1 MQTPQRRPASL
12 IKTRRSNQNL
22 RASLVAELFLWYARG
37 AMHYARVYGAQT
49 SLLSPHIVSVETD
62 LSRGLHAFTVVGLP
76 DKAVEESRDRVAA
89 AIKHAGFD
97 SPKSRNQKIV
107 ISLAPADLKKEGPM
121 FDLPIALSYLL
132 ASEDIK
138 FDPEQYLFI
147 GELSLDG
154 KLRPVRGVLPLIAE
168 AKKGGKQAVF
178 VPNENVEEAA
188 LVPGI
193 DIYGVESLAEVI
205 EHLNTK
211 PRRSEVGVPTE
222 ASGKSKPKLTP
233 APQTTVAADFGD
245 SSFAFEDIRGQES
258 AKRAAIIAAAGG
270 HNLGLSGPP
279 GTGKT
284 MLARALASILPPLSF
299 DEMLEVN
306 GIHSVAGILQGKLTT
321 VPPMRAPHHTSSYVS
336 IVGGG
341 TNPRPGE
348 ATLAHRGVLFLDE
361 FPEFDRRVIEALRQ
375 PLEDRVISIARSKGT
390 AIFPARFTLVAAM
403 NPCPCGNWGH
413 PEIACKCS
421 PGNLERY
428 RRKISGP
435 IADRIDLWITMGPI
449 ELGELGKRNKEGTE
463 TRAAREKVLIARE
476 AQAKRYGA
484 GKTNSDLSPRELD
497 ELVPLAPNVRTTL
510 EKAGT
515 RLSMSPRAFH
525 RVIKVARTIADLEES
540 PDVKESH
547 ILEALQYRER
557 KS

>member
-1 MQTPQRRPASL
+1 MLSSAFGKLLGTMQ
-12 IKTRRSNQNL
+12 
-22 RASLVAELFLWYARG
+22 YAK
-37 AMHYARVYGAQT
+37 VYGAQT
-49 SLLSPHIVSVETD
+49 SLLTPHLVSIETD
-62 LSRGLHAFTVVGLP
+62 LSRGLHAFTLVGLP

-89 AIKHAGFD
+89 AIKHAGFE

-121 FDLPIALSYLL
+121 FDLPIAISYLL
-132 ASEDIK
+132 ASDDIR
-138 FDPEQYLFI
+138 FDPEHYLFI

-154 KLRPVRGVLPLIAE
+154 HLRAVRGILPLVAD
-168 AKKGGKQAVF
+168 AKKRGKRAVF
-178 VPNENVEEAA
+178 VPKENEREAA

-193 DIYGVESLAEVI
+193 TVYGVETLREI
-205 EHLNTK
+205 LEHLDTKKKNTAEK
-211 PRRSEVGVPTE
+211 KEQKR
-222 ASGKSKPKLTP
+222 LTP
-233 APQTTVAADFGD
+233 ALQTKLEASIVETQ
-245 SSFAFEDIRGQES
+245 FAFEDIRGQES

-299 DEMLEVN
+299 EEMLEVN
-306 GIHSVAGILQGKLTT
+306 SIHSVAGTLRGELMTM
-321 VPPMRAPHHTSSYVS
+321 PPIRAPHHTSSYVS

-341 TNPRPGE
+341 ATPRPGE
-348 ATLAHRGVLFLDE
+348 ATLAHKGVLFLDE

-390 AIFPARFTLVAAM
+390 AIFPARFTLIAAM
-403 NPCPCGNWGH
+403 NPCPCGNYGH
-413 PEIACKCS
+413 PEVACTCTPLS
-421 PGNLERY
+421 LEKY

-435 IADRIDLWITMGPI
+435 IADRIDLWMQMGPI
-449 ELGELGKRNKEGTE
+449 ELGELGKKSQKGSE
-463 TRAAREKVLIARE
+463 TLAARKVVKEARE
-476 AQAKRYGA
+476 RQAARYKTP
-484 GKTNSDLSPRELD
+484 GKTNSDLSPRELEEFV
-497 ELVPLAPNVRTTL
+497 ELDPLVRATL

-515 RLSMSPRAFH
+515 RLALSPRAFH
-525 RVIKVARTIADLEES
+525 RVIKVAQTIADLEGA
-540 PDVKESH
+540 PKIKESH

>member
-1 MQTPQRRPASL
+1 LAGGAIAEYYEVRAIAGILVLWSLFGKLLCNMQ
-12 IKTRRSNQNL
+12 
-22 RASLVAELFLWYARG
+22 YAK
-37 AMHYARVYGAQT
+37 VYGAQT
-49 SLLSPHIVSVETD
+49 SLLTPHLVSIETD
-62 LSRGLHAFTVVGLP
+62 LSRGLHAFTLVGLP
-76 DKAVEESRDRVAA
+76 DKSVEESRDRVSA
-89 AIKHAGFD
+89 AIKHSGFD

-132 ASEDIK
+132 AADDIR
-138 FDPEQYLFI
+138 FDPEPYLFI

-154 KLRPVRGVLPLIAE
+154 HLCSVRGILPLVAD
-168 AKKGGKQAVF
+168 AKKRGKRAVF
-178 VPNENVEEAA
+178 VPKENEREAA

-193 DIYGVESLAEVI
+193 TVYGVETLREII
-205 EHLNTK
+205 EHLDTK
-211 PRRSEVGVPTE
+211 RTKATP
-222 ASGKSKPKLTP
+222 SKDKESPSTRLTP
-233 APQTTVAADFGD
+233 ALQTKLEASTVETQ
-245 SSFAFEDIRGQES
+245 FAFEDIRGQES

-299 DEMLEVN
+299 EEMLEVN
-306 GIHSVAGILQGKLTT
+306 SIHSVAGTLAKSSHGSELMTM
-321 VPPMRAPHHTSSYVS
+321 PPIRAPHHTSSYVS

-341 TNPRPGE
+341 ATPRPGE

-390 AIFPARFTLVAAM
+390 AIFPARFTLIAAM
-403 NPCPCGNWGH
+403 NPCPCGNYGH
-413 PEIACKCS
+413 PEIACVCTPFS
-421 PGNLERY
+421 LEKY

-435 IADRIDLWITMGPI
+435 IADRIDLWIQMGPV
-449 ELGELGKRNKEGTE
+449 ELSELGKKSEKGSE
-463 TRAAREKVLIARE
+463 TLAARTIVKQARE
-476 AQAKRYGA
+476 RQAARYKTI
-484 GKTNSDLSPRELD
+484 GKTNSDLSPRELEEFV
-497 ELVPLAPNVRTTL
+497 ELDPLVRATL

-515 RLSMSPRAFH
+515 RLALSPRAFH
-525 RVIKVARTIADLEES
+525 RVIKVAQTIADLEAA
-540 PDVKESH
+540 PKIKESH

-557 KS
+557 KH

>member
-1 MQTPQRRPASL
+1 
-12 IKTRRSNQNL
+12 
-22 RASLVAELFLWYARG
+22 
-37 AMHYARVYGAQT
+37 MHYARVYGAQT
-49 SLLSPHIVSVETD
+49 SLLSPCIVSIETD
-62 LSRGLHAFTVVGLP
+62 LSRGLHAFTLVGLP

-138 FDPEQYLFI
+138 FDPEPYLFI

-154 KLRPVRGVLPLIAE
+154 KLRGVKGVLPLIAK
-168 AKKGGKQAVF
+168 AKKDGKVAVF
-178 VPNENVEEAA
+178 VPKENVEEAA

-193 DIYGVESLAEVI
+193 EIYGAESLAEVI
-205 EHLNTK
+205 AHLNIK
-211 PRRSEVGVPTE
+211 KMQGQIAKVGENKV
-222 ASGKSKPKLTP
+222 ASKLTV
-233 APQTTVAADFGD
+233 APQTKVVADFGD

-306 GIHSVAGILQGKLTT
+306 GIHSVAGTLQGRLMT

-341 TNPRPGE
+341 ANPRPGE

-413 PEIACKCS
+413 PEIACTCP
-421 PGNLERY
+421 PGTLERY

-435 IADRIDLWITMGPI
+435 IADRIDLWITMGPVVLS
-449 ELGELGKRNKEGTE
+449 ELGHRTKDGTE
-463 TRAAREKVLIARE
+463 TKAAREKVLRARE
-476 AQAKRYGA
+476 AQTKRYGVS
-484 GKTNSDLSPRELD
+484 KTNSDLSPRELD
-497 ELVPLAPNVRTTL
+497 ELVPISAAVRTTL
-510 EKAGT
+510 EKAGE
-515 RLSMSPRAFH
+515 RLSLSPRAFH
-525 RVIKVARTIADLEES
+525 RVIKVARTIADLDSSE
-540 PDVKESH
+540 DIKETH

-557 KS
+557 KN